1 LAKIAGALVNSA
13 FKNDHAR
20 IGCRYNGGDFG
31 ANSRDAMMS
40 NALAAQRPI
49 DRSMADE
56 WTTYI
61 QEDRLEP
68 IREVFRKEGADGPV
82 VMWNPDA
89 SEMAAEPLQVLLEY
103 WSTVRS
109 RGALPLADT
118 VDPLAMRRALGHVML
133 IDVVENG
140 QDFRYRLFGS
150 AIAAVSGFDMTGR
163 LLSGHPASAYLREFS
178 LAFYRSTVLQGRSA
192 FSRYALTGTTATA
205 QWHRVALPLA
215 DRSGQT
221 VRLLAGTVPLAR
233 DGRIVPSRF

>member
-1 LAKIAGALVNSA
+1 
-13 FKNDHAR
+13 
-20 IGCRYNGGDFG
+20 
-31 ANSRDAMMS
+31 MMGK
-40 NALAAQRPI
+40 ALAAQRPI
-49 DRSMADE
+49 DWSMADE

-68 IREVFRKEGADGPV
+68 ICEVFRREGTDGPV
-82 VMWNPDA
+82 VKWNPDA
-89 SEMAAEPLQVLLEY
+89 GEMAAEPLQVLLEY
-103 WSTVRS
+103 WSTLRS
-109 RGALPLADT
+109 GGALPLADT
-118 VDPLAMRRALGHVML
+118 IDPLAMRRALGYVML
-133 IDVVENG
+133 VDVVGNG

-163 LLSGHPASAYLREFS
+163 LLSEHQASAYLREFS
-178 LAFYRSTVLQGRSA
+178 LAFYRSAVQKGRSI
-192 FSRYALTGTTATA
+192 FSQYALTGTTATA